1 MLEEEKRT
9 WAEIKL
15 SSIGYNFDSMR
26 AKLPKDCKFMGVV
39 KADAYGHGAVQIAR
53 YLEVIH
59 CDYLGVACID
69 EAEELRN
76 AGNKLPILIL
86 GTTPAEFADRL
97 SKLKVTQ
104 TVGSLELAKDY
115 SKAMSKLGK
124 TLKIHLKLETGM
136 GRQGFDVKNGD
147 VSEAVSALA
156 LHSLEAEGIY
166 THFAVSD
173 EPSKDDYTRA
183 QFKTFT
189 ESIEKIEGASGVH
202 FAIRHCANSGAMI
215 NYPEMYLDM
224 VRPGLALYG
233 LFPNGEINKQDLAPA
248 MELKS
253 RIVAVSEHEAGACIS
268 YGCTFTTDKKM
279 RVAVLPIGY
288 ADGLHRVL
296 SGKIDVLING
306 ARCKQIGRICMDMCM
321 VDVSDIPEVKIGD
334 IATIFG
340 HDGKDEVISVEE
352 QAEKAGTISY
362 EMICAV
368 SQRVP
373 RVYKQ

>member
-1 MLEEEKRT
+1 MDSKKRT
-9 WAEIKL
+9 WAEIKI
-15 SSIGYNFDSMR
+15 SAIGYNYYLMR
-26 AKLPKDCKFMGVV
+26 EKLPKDCKFMGVV
-39 KADAYGHGAVQIAR
+39 KADAYGHGALQVAR
-53 YLEVIH
+53 YLEIIH

-97 SKLKVTQ
+97 IKLNVTQ
-104 TVGSLELAKDY
+104 TVGSLELAEEY
-115 SKAMSKLGK
+115 SEIISKLGE

-136 GRQGFDVKNGD
+136 GRQGFDVKSGD

-156 LHSLEAEGIY
+156 LPGLEAEGVY

-173 EPSKDDYTRA
+173 EPLKEDYTRR

-189 ESIEKIEGASGVH
+189 DAVEKIESASGVH
-202 FAIRHCANSGAMI
+202 FAIKHCANSGAMI

-233 LFPNGEINKQDLAPA
+233 LLPNGERDKLDLAPA

-253 RIVAVSEHEAGACIS
+253 RIIAVSEHEAGDCIS
-268 YGCTFTTDKKM
+268 YGCTFTADKKM

-296 SGKIDVLING
+296 SGKIDVLIHG

-321 VDVSDIPEVKIGD
+321 VDVSNIPDVKVGD
-334 IATIFG
+334 VATIFG
-340 HDGKDEVISVEE
+340 HDGEDEIIPVEE
-352 QAEKAGTISY
+352 QAQKAGTISY
-362 EMICAV
+362 ELICAV

>member
-1 MLEEEKRT
+1 MLEEKKRT
-9 WAEIKL
+9 WAEIKI
-15 SSIGYNFDSMR
+15 SGIGYNYYSMR
-26 AKLPKDCKFMGVV
+26 AKLPRDCKFMGVV
-39 KADAYGHGAVQIAR
+39 KADAYGHGAIQIAR
-53 YLEVIH
+53 YLEIIH

-69 EAEELRN
+69 EAEELRK

-97 SKLKVTQ
+97 IKLNVTQ
-104 TVGSLELAKDY
+104 TIGSLENAKEF
-115 SKAMSKLGK
+115 SQVISKLGG

-147 VSEAVSALA
+147 VSEVVAALA
-156 LHSLEAEGIY
+156 LPGFEAEGVF

-173 EPSKDDYTRA
+173 EPEKDEYTRK
-183 QFKTFT
+183 QFKTFL
-189 ESIEKIEGASGVH
+189 EAIEKIEKTSGVH

-233 LFPNGEINKQDLAPA
+233 MFPNGKKEKLDLAPA

-253 RIVAVSEHEAGACIS
+253 RIIAVTEHEAGDCIS
-268 YGCTFTTDKKM
+268 YGCTFTADKKT
-279 RVAVLPIGY
+279 RIAVLPIGY
-288 ADGLHRVL
+288 ADGLHRIL
-296 SGKIDVLING
+296 SGKIDVLIHG
-306 ARCKQIGRICMDMCM
+306 QRCRQIGRICMDMCM
-321 VDVSDIPEVKIGD
+321 VDVSNIPDVKVGE

-340 HDGKDEVISVEE
+340 HDGKEEVITVEE
-352 QAEKAGTISY
+352 LAEKAGTISY
-362 EMICAV
+362 EMVCAV

>member
-1 MLEEEKRT
+1 MDSKKRT
-9 WAEIKL
+9 WADIKI
-15 SSIGYNFDSMR
+15 SAIGYNYYSMR

-39 KADAYGHGAVQIAR
+39 KADAYGHGAIQVAR
-53 YLEVIH
+53 YLEIIH

-97 SKLKVTQ
+97 IKLNVTQ
-104 TVGSLELAKDY
+104 TIGSLELAEEY
-115 SKAMSKLGK
+115 SKVISKLGE

-136 GRQGFDVKNGD
+136 GRQGFDVKSGD

-156 LHSLEAEGIY
+156 LPGLEAEGIY

-173 EPSKDDYTRA
+173 EPSKEDYTRR

-189 ESIEKIEGASGVH
+189 DAVEKIESVSGAH
-202 FAIRHCANSGAMI
+202 FAIKHCANSGAMI

-233 LFPNGEINKQDLAPA
+233 LFPNGEKDKLDLAPA

-253 RIVAVSEHEAGACIS
+253 RIIAVSEHEAGDCIS
-268 YGCTFTTDKKM
+268 YGCTFTADKKM

-296 SGKIDVLING
+296 SGKIDVLIHG
-306 ARCKQIGRICMDMCM
+306 VRCKQIGRICMDMCM
-321 VDVSDIPEVKIGD
+321 VDITHIPDVKIGD

-340 HDGKDEVISVEE
+340 HDGEDEIISVEE
-352 QAEKAGTISY
+352 QAQKAGTISY
-362 EMICAV
+362 ELICAV